1 MHRRGC
7 GFEPHPLHFEGGFIM
22 KKRLRKKQGLGE
34 FLPSAIRIIP
44 DLNFEIRVGDDERTA
59 YDAYWDKW
67 LNPVLTS
74 EDGRLLIPYGVS
86 NSIIELCVCSCRR
99 CKPSH
104 LKLGTE
110 DIEHLLPYAKETA
123 GEEVSL
129 QLIDV
134 QKEWPSIYR
143 PRGGPAVRVT
153 KKGKS

>member
-1 MHRRGC
+1 
-7 GFEPHPLHFEGGFIM
+7 M
-22 KKRLRKKQGLGE
+22 KKRLRKKQRLGE

-44 DLNFEIRVGDDERTA
+44 DLTFKSWVGDDERTVW
-59 YDAYWDKW
+59 DAYWDKW

-74 EDGRLLIPYGVS
+74 KDGRLLIPYGVT

-110 DIEHLLPYAKETA
+110 DIEHLLPYAKNVA
-123 GEEVSL
+123 GEGVSL
-129 QLIDV
+129 QFIDV

-153 KKGKS
+153 KKEES